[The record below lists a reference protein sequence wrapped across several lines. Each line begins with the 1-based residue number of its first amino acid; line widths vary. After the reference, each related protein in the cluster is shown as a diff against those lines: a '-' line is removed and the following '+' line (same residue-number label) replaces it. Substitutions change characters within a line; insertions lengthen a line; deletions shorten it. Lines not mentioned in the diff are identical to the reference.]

1 MPEETELAGGA
12 RHWSKNMGLEEFF
25 FSEISVFG
33 FPKSWKYQV
42 PPNHPKLYGWPWLR
56 NLKPMVLK
64 WDPKNDVECNISEVD
79 NGVNSPTTNA
89 VSSNPQKYLLLIS
102 PSVFNSA
109 FFSPIAPTLQ
119 SLRYSSKSDV
129 FFSTSKCHQAKLSK
143 VTHAHTNYDNMFFWS
158 WIEPFWTCGY
168 SNSKTL
174 DLIIESLFQR
184 WSWLSFRYQ
193 R

>member
-1 MPEETELAGGA
+1 MVNPTKHPGINVATWPASGSARWCLKRRSSPVAQGTDLKTWGWKAG
-12 RHWSKNMGLEEFF
+12 RVF

-79 NGVNSPTTNA
+79 NGVNCPTTHA

-102 PSVFNSA
+102 PSVVVQFRI
-109 FFSPIAPTLQ
+109 FFPDCTNIAEFTIL
-119 SLRYSSKSDV
+119 
-129 FFSTSKCHQAKLSK
+129 
-143 VTHAHTNYDNMFFWS
+143 
-158 WIEPFWTCGY
+158 
-168 SNSKTL
+168 
-174 DLIIESLFQR
+174 
-184 WSWLSFRYQ
+184 
-193 R
+193 